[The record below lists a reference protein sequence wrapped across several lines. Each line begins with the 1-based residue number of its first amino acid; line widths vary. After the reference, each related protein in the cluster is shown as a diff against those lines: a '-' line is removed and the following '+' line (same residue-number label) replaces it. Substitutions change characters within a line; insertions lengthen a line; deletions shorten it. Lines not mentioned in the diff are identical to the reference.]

1 MHFGADAG
9 QAPSFRAVPP
19 TASYRVV
26 RGIIA
31 TQQTGA
37 GYRIVTSCCP
47 IKGFPIAST
56 NALIAYFVESLR
68 VLTRIF
74 ENPSRDIT

>member
-37 GYRIVTSCCP
+37 GYRIRYVLLSHQRVSDRVHQRSNCVLCRIIKSAYQNVRESVT
-47 IKGFPIAST
+47 
-56 NALIAYFVESLR
+56 
-68 VLTRIF
+68 
-74 ENPSRDIT
+74 